1 MDKPTTKLDLITRFA
16 QRRHDA
22 LKKLQQQEQLADI
35 KQASVLIPII
45 DTQDL
50 NVIFTERTA
59 HLKNHAGQISFPGGR
74 REKTDQSL
82 EETCL
87 RETTEEIG
95 IHAKYITLIGN
106 LASMNSSSGFSVTPF
121 VGLIDPNYTLQI
133 DPFEVASI
141 FTVPLNFLL
150 DSNNHQQQK
159 YLYQGKPRPIYV
171 IEYKQYRIW
180 GLTAKII
187 VDLAEALKSKN

>member
-1 MDKPTTKLDLITRFA
+1 MNKSITKLQLIA
-16 QRRHDA
+16 QLASKRDKV
-22 LKKLQQQEQLADI
+22 LKKLQQQIQSADI

-45 DTQDL
+45 DTHEL

-74 REKTDQSL
+74 YEKTDHSL

-87 RETTEEIG
+87 RETHEEIG
-95 IHAKYITLIGN
+95 IVTQHINIIGS
-106 LASMNSSSGFSVTPF
+106 LTSVISSSGFTVTPF
-121 VGLIDPNYTLQI
+121 VGLVHPDYQLKI

-150 DSNNHQQQK
+150 DANNHQLQE
-159 YLYQGKPRPIYV
+159 YLYQGEPKPIYV
-171 IEYKQYRIW
+171 IEYEQHRIW

-187 VDLAEALKSKN
+187 VDLANELKIER